1 MENEGDFF
9 FFLSFNIA
17 AKRINLKCRTKMC
30 SVKFGSDVPQKTRNV
45 TAFTEVNTKAK
56 NGLEGCVIYI
66 FHKGL

>member
-1 MENEGDFF
+1 
-9 FFLSFNIA
+9 
-17 AKRINLKCRTKMC
+17 MC